1 MATASAATSRGG
13 YTLLLSAVE
22 ESVDTAARTATL
34 LLVLS
39 LKANGTYF
47 QQYELDYSLTLDGA
61 FAAGETGKMRSMAS
75 STDEIEL
82 LRCRRTISCAG
93 KSRVAV
99 AGALSGPSAG
109 SYTPGEGAVALT
121 LSLSAPSGAQLTGL
135 EMESPGAGV
144 AARFSPLAGESYDL
158 ILRVGNESFAQRA
171 GVVSGERI
179 FLTPAEILAFER
191 LCPGATTAVTAVLI
205 TRRGTAELGRDERE
219 VSSVAAGTVRCAGAA
234 GFSRGR
240 IFVRSGGRWLP
251 GAACVFSGVWRSGR

>member
-61 FAAGETGKMRSMAS
+61 LAAGETGKMRSMAS

-99 AGALSGPSAG
+99 AGALSGP
-109 SYTPGEGAVALT
+109 
-121 LSLSAPSGAQLTGL
+121 
-135 EMESPGAGV
+135 
-144 AARFSPLAGESYDL
+144 
-158 ILRVGNESFAQRA
+158 
-171 GVVSGERI
+171 
-179 FLTPAEILAFER
+179 
-191 LCPGATTAVTAVLI
+191 
-205 TRRGTAELGRDERE
+205 
-219 VSSVAAGTVRCAGAA
+219 
-234 GFSRGR
+234 
-240 IFVRSGGRWLP
+240 
-251 GAACVFSGVWRSGR
+251 